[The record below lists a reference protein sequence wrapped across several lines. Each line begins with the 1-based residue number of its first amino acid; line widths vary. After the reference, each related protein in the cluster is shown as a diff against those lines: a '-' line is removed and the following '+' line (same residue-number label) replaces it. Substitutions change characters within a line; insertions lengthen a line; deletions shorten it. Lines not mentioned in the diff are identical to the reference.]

1 MPEIVLECKP
11 DEALVK
17 SLGYTRK
24 MITHQPN
31 KGAVINY
38 LKSNPGAIG
47 IVDEDPGA
55 ANPTYFSK
63 FQRETNEQFDVECL
77 FIPKEKTRLIVLKPR
92 LEEWILKY
100 ANKSKIKLQKHSL
113 PETGHKLHK
122 IINSRLPRFENMI
135 KEMLEKNNEA
145 LLYLKMVI
153 DKK

>member
-17 SLGYTRK
+17 ALGYSRK
-24 MITHQPN
+24 MVTHQPN

-38 LKSNPGAIG
+38 LDKNPGVIG

-55 ANPTYFSK
+55 ANPNYMSK
-63 FQRETNEQFDVECL
+63 FQKETEDRFDIEYL
-77 FIPKEKTRLIVLKPR
+77 SMRKEKTRLIVLKPR

-100 ANKSKIKLQKHSL
+100 AKKSNIKLPKYAL

-122 IINSRLPRFENMI
+122 IVNNRLPRFKDMI
-135 KEMLEKNNEA
+135 GEMLEKDNEA
-145 LLYLKMVI
+145 LLYLKRLLE
-153 DKK
+153 KG